1 MVVTDDLNRNRLTV
15 LFRLLL
21 AIPHLIWLVLWGIV
35 VFWAAVA
42 AWVVALVT
50 GRVPDGLHDFMAAY
64 NRYYTHLDAYLWI
77 AADPY
82 PGFTGAPGYPVDVEI
97 APPVEQSRLTIVV
110 RILLAIPA
118 LIVTSVLQNVAWI
131 VAILAWFLA
140 LFTGRM
146 SQGMRDRAGLLP
158 ALPGPD
164 LRLPPAPHAA
174 VPELLGR
181 VTPRG
186 SRSSTTTRAA
196 SRSASSRAASRL
208 CRARRSSNVAASR
221 SERLDR
227 YRRLLVF
234 EPRGHADMYGATS
247 SH

>member
-1 MVVTDDLNRNRLTV
+1 MSETLPALVSDPHPIRMVVTDDLNRNRLTV
-15 LFRLLL
+15 FLRLLL
-21 AIPHLIWLVLWGIV
+21 AIPHLVWLVLWGIV

-42 AWVVALVT
+42 AWAVALVT

-146 SQGMRDRAGLLP
+146 SQGMRDLQVYCLRYQAQTYGYLL
-158 ALPGPD
+158 
-164 LRLPPAPHAA
+164 
-174 VPELLGR
+174 LL
-181 VTPRG
+181 TQ
-186 SRSSTTTRAA
+186 
-196 SRSASSRAASRL
+196 
-208 CRARRSSNVAASR
+208 
-221 SERLDR
+221 R
-227 YRRLLVF
+227 YPSF
-234 EPRGHADMYGATS
+234 SDE
-247 SH
+247 